1 MRAMKRIEEDL
12 LGAREVPLEVYWGI
26 HTLRAIENY
35 QISGT
40 TIAEEPEFV
49 RGMVAVK
56 KASAMA
62 NRKLGTLSEYGCV
75 ASLRVP

>member
-35 QISGT
+35 QIS
-40 TIAEEPEFV
+40 V
-49 RGMVAVK
+49 RQSLRNLNLSVAW
-56 KASAMA
+56 
-62 NRKLGTLSEYGCV
+62 LPTLS
-75 ASLRVP
+75 

>member
-1 MRAMKRIEEDL
+1 
-12 LGAREVPLEVYWGI
+12 
-26 HTLRAIENY
+26 ENY
-35 QISGT
+35 QISGS

-62 NRKLGTLSEYGCV
+62 NRKLGTLSDTIADAIIWACDEILEDGRCLDQFPIDV
-75 ASLRVP
+75 FQGGAGTSVNMNT

>member
-1 MRAMKRIEEDL
+1 MKRIEEDL

-56 KASAMA
+56 KA
-62 NRKLGTLSEYGCV
+62 
-75 ASLRVP
+75 